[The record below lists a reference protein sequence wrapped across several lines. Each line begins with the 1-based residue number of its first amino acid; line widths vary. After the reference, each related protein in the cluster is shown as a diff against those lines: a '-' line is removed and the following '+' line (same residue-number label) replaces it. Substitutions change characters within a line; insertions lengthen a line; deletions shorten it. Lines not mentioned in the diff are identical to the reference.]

1 MNTSGMYSTLTP
13 VQPLRQVRSQKQSG
27 EKMGEN
33 ISRLILFFGRAWFH
47 TEVLVSLL
55 HFSFGLTHL
64 QRGTTSFF
72 KLSVAHQSSGQRGGM
87 MQVLYYSGS
96 AQHMHLLMGKCLSI
110 FEQLVPTQF
119 IRAISLSCSVLHYVV
134 LTSYWLNLNH
144 LGNPPECPRFI
155 GDIT

>member
-72 KLSVAHQSSGQRGGM
+72 KLSVAHQSSG
-87 MQVLYYSGS
+87 
-96 AQHMHLLMGKCLSI
+96 
-110 FEQLVPTQF
+110 
-119 IRAISLSCSVLHYVV
+119 
-134 LTSYWLNLNH
+134 
-144 LGNPPECPRFI
+144 
-155 GDIT
+155 